1 MDFSKE
7 QHMAIASTEP
17 RLLVSACPG
26 AGKTTVLTERLAR
39 LIRQSGLDPKTIV
52 AMTFTKRAAEEMRTR
67 LLAKVGEKA
76 KDVRFGTIHSVCLEI
91 VRRLTGSSPDLADTG
106 QVRQILEHTAEIA
119 GISPAEVTAQITLSR
134 ARNQETTLT
143 RLYQEE
149 LRARGLWDFDDLLT
163 GARRLLLAS
172 AKAEKLPWLHILV
185 DEGQDLNPVQ
195 RDIVAA
201 MANRPGATLFLVG
214 DPDQAI
220 YGFRGADHRLL
231 THGFEGMTS
240 LRLSQN
246 WRSGSVV
253 VKRASRLAS
262 AGFVPARDQIGRV
275 EWFQA
280 ATPQEELQRLVAQIK
295 GEAELNDVAVLARTN
310 GQALGV
316 AMALR
321 EAGIPVLDE
330 DNVFDL
336 QRYRGLNALMAV
348 IYDPRSVGAQD
359 FFIAAR
365 VVDRYLGKSFKEAL
379 EAVAAQNG
387 LCPWDALDRP
397 LPRKWM
403 ARGAREFKALVRSL
417 RETHKRTQDV
427 QVVLREAA
435 VKTSF
440 LDRFNMEEED
450 LVAILRLATGKR
462 TIPDFLRAMDEF
474 TTSMESGV
482 RVITVHRAKG
492 LEFPVVYLPSLNVG
506 TFPHRLAESSGEE
519 RRLLY
524 VAVTRAKDKLVL
536 SWAKDRPSPFLAD
549 LGLPPTET
557 KKVLWFFTKRVPVPS
572 GAEGQVLKVAA

>member
-1 MDFSKE
+1 MDFSPE
-7 QHMAIASTEP
+7 QHKAIVSTEP

-26 AGKTTVLTERLAR
+26 AGKTTVLIERLAR
-39 LIRQSGLDPKTIV
+39 MIRELGIDPKIIV
-52 AMTFTKRAAEEMRTR
+52 AMTFTTRAAAEMRTR

-76 KDVRFGTIHSVCLEI
+76 KEVRFGTIHSVCLEI
-91 VRRLTGSSPDLADTG
+91 VRRLGGSSPDLVDPAKIR
-106 QVRQILEHTAEIA
+106 QVLEHTAEIA
-119 GISPAEVTAQITLSR
+119 GITPAEVSARITLSR
-134 ARNQETTLT
+134 ARNQETALT
-143 RLYQEE
+143 KVYQEE
-149 LRARGLWDFDDLLT
+149 LRASGLWDFDDLLT

-172 AKAEKLPWLHILV
+172 AKTKKLPWLHIMV

-201 MANRPGATLFLVG
+201 MTDRAGATLFIVG

-231 THGFEGMTS
+231 TNGFDSMSS

-246 WRSGSVV
+246 WRSGSIV
-253 VKRASRLAS
+253 VKRASRLATAS
-262 AGFVPARDQIGRV
+262 FLPARDRIGRV

-280 ATPQEELQRLVAQIK
+280 GTPEEELNRLVAQIK
-295 GEAELNDVAVLARTN
+295 GEPELNDVAVLARTN

-321 EAGIPVLDE
+321 EAGVSVLDE
-330 DNVFDL
+330 DNVLDL
-336 QRYRGLNALMAV
+336 ERYRGLKALIAV
-348 IYDPRSVGAQD
+348 VNDLKTAGAQD
-359 FFIAAR
+359 FFMAAR
-365 VVDRYLGKSFKEAL
+365 VADKYLGKSFKEAL
-379 EAVAAQNG
+379 EAVAAQKG
-387 LCPWDALDRP
+387 LCPWEALDRP

-403 ARGAREFKALVRSL
+403 ERGAREFKALVLNL

-435 VKTSF
+435 VKTNF
-440 LDRFNMEEED
+440 LARFDMEEED

-462 TIPDFLRAMDEF
+462 NIPDFLRAMTDF
-474 TTSMESGV
+474 TTSMEDGV

-506 TFPHRLAESSGEE
+506 TFPHRRAESSSEE

-557 KKVLWFFTKRVPVPS
+557 KKVLWFFTEQVPVPS
-572 GAEGQVLKVAA
+572 GAEGELLQVAA